1 MFDDTLPPE
10 DRDPR
15 PVRRSRGVGAAMMLG
30 LGRALQQI
38 YDEPP
43 PEDGLIVI
51 EIGDGEPDR
60 SGPFWLEFDPDDP
73 RRTVVHLID
82 EATSAS

>member
-1 MFDDTLPPE
+1 
-10 DRDPR
+10 
-15 PVRRSRGVGAAMMLG
+15 MMLG
-30 LGRALQQI
+30 IGRALQQI

-51 EIGDGEPDR
+51 EIDDGEPDR

-73 RRTVVHLID
+73 RRTIVHVTGD
-82 EATSAS
+82 QG